1 MIRTVCWVSIAA
13 AILLVPRG
21 LPVLGQGDSLSDN
34 QVLENITARQG
45 ETVFLRCLQGDA
57 VTRTAWLNRSS
68 ILYAGEDKW
77 SVDPRVSLE
86 VLSKGEFTIRIED
99 VDMYDE
105 GQYVCAIQTRSRP
118 RTTSVHVIIHV
129 PPKIT
134 DLTKD
139 MRVNEG
145 SSIALLCSASGR
157 PEPSITWRILSPTAR
172 GIVSQDEYLE
182 IPSVSRQQAGMYECA
197 AVNEVSADVRTLQLV
212 VNFPPSISK
221 GKDAGVPLGQR
232 GVLQCEAEAEPT
244 AEFEWYKDDR
254 RIVSDV
260 SGIEIEN
267 MSKFSR
273 LTIFNVS
280 EENYGNYTC
289 VAINTLGSANTSM
302 FLYAVKVTEP
312 TSSTLLQAVQ
322 DGNKSTTTAQAS
334 VCLLVIISIHT
345 LLRF

>member
-1 MIRTVCWVSIAA
+1 MWRVRAALLLWVSMS
-13 AILLVPRG
+13 P
-21 LPVLGQGDSLSDN
+21 GDSLSDS
-34 QVLENITARQG
+34 QVLENITVRQG

-86 VLSKGEFTIRIED
+86 VLSRGEFTIRIED

-105 GQYVCAIQTRSRP
+105 GQYVCAVQTRSRP
-118 RTTSVHVIIHV
+118 RTTSVHVIVQV

-134 DLTKD
+134 NVTKD

-145 SSIALLCSASGR
+145 SSIALMCSGSGR
-157 PEPSITWRILSPTAR
+157 PEPSITWRILSPSAR
-172 GIVSQDEYLE
+172 GIVSQEEYLE
-182 IPSVSRQQAGMYECA
+182 IPAVTRQQAGIYECS

-212 VNFPPSISK
+212 VNFPPSMSK
-221 GKDAGVPLGQR
+221 GKDVGVPLGQR
-232 GVLQCEAEAEPT
+232 GVLQCEAEAEPA

-254 RIVSDV
+254 RIVS
-260 SGIEIEN
+260 SLNGIEIEN
-267 MSKFSR
+267 VSKFSR

-289 VAINTLGSANTSM
+289 VATNTLGSANTSIIV
-302 FLYAVKVTEP
+302 FGEYGIYA
-312 TSSTLLQAVQ
+312 LH
-322 DGNKSTTTAQAS
+322 N
-334 VCLLVIISIHT
+334 
-345 LLRF
+345 